1 MQSILQK
8 SVGAFL
14 AFLGLE
20 RGLSKNTLQSYG
32 KDLEQLVAFL
42 LQQKKS
48 RWEDVSPNDISLWM
62 SQLMD
67 ASCCS
72 TTISRKLSAARTL
85 IRYLIQENVLE
96 KSFLAE
102 FRNPKTVRRLPE
114 VVSVEDIARLL
125 NAPNLHSNEG
135 IRDRAIFELMYSSG
149 LRVTELCELD
159 LTHVHF
165 DPQYVL
171 VMGKGSKERIIP
183 IGSQAITALKN
194 YLTVARPQ
202 FVKRWTN
209 AKVFL
214 TQRGRAISRK
224 TVWALIKHYA
234 QQLGIQKNLKPHMLR
249 HSFATHLLTNGAD
262 LRAIQEMLGHANIA
276 TTQIYTS
283 LSTKNLVQ
291 AYRDCHPLGN
301 ARF

>member
-1 MQSILQK
+1 MQSILQQ

-42 LQQKKS
+42 LQQNKS
-48 RWEDVSPNDISLWM
+48 RWADVSPNDISLWM
-62 SQLMD
+62 SQLMNT
-67 ASCCS
+67 SCCS
-72 TTISRKLSAARTL
+72 TTISRKLSAVRTL

-114 VVSVEDIARLL
+114 VVSIEDIARLL

-159 LTHVHF
+159 LTHIHF
-165 DPQYVL
+165 DSQYVL

-224 TVWALIKHYA
+224 TIWALIKHYA

-291 AYRDCHPLGN
+291 AYRDCHPR
-301 ARF
+301 A